1 MDRGSVFPVE
11 QWQHYIEKEIGFILP
26 HEQQQWLINAVSH
39 TACANDLSVE
49 ALWQQVPNDPELHQQ
64 LIDSVLIPESR
75 FFRHLPSIQ
84 FITKA
89 AEFAA
94 KLPATAAQAT
104 PPFRIWSVGCS
115 AGQEVWSLA
124 MSLAAKQLYHY
135 RILGTDVSQ
144 TALAQAREAK
154 YEGRQQHLI
163 PHDCQQF
170 INPIQA
176 SYQDQNN
183 RAMKGTAKEL
193 PCWQVNRILRER
205 VDFVW
210 HNIFTKEMPTTH
222 LQQVIICQNML
233 IYFRQFD
240 QRDILN
246 RLAAQ
251 CAVGGYLI
259 LAPGEGLGW
268 RPQNMRRL
276 KHVQVN
282 GWQKVSP

>member
-1 MDRGSVFPVE
+1 MERNGSFPVQ
-11 QWQHYIEKEIGFILP
+11 QWQQYIEKEIGFVLP
-26 HEQQQWLINAVSH
+26 NEQQQWLINAVSQ
-39 TACANDLSVE
+39 TASSYTLSLNDL
-49 ALWQQVPNDPELHQQ
+49 WQKLPTHPELRQQ

-89 AEFAA
+89 AISAE
-94 KLPATAAQAT
+94 KQSTKSGKK
-104 PPFRIWSVGCS
+104 PPFRIWSVGCA

-124 MSLAAKQLYHY
+124 MNLAAKNLYNYH
-135 RILGTDVSQ
+135 ILGTDVSQ
-144 TALAQAREAK
+144 TALAQARKAE

-163 PHDCQQF
+163 PHECQQF
-170 INPIQA
+170 IHPMPSFSTDNHVTT
-176 SYQDQNN
+176 
-183 RAMKGTAKEL
+183 GTPLSTE
-193 PCWQVNRILRER
+193 PSRWYVNRVLRDK

-222 LQQVIICQNML
+222 LQQVITCQNML

-259 LAPGEGLGW
+259 LAPGEGLSW
-268 RPQNMRRL
+268 RPKNMCRV
-276 KHVQVN
+276 KHVQIN
-282 GWQKVSP
+282 GWQKIRA